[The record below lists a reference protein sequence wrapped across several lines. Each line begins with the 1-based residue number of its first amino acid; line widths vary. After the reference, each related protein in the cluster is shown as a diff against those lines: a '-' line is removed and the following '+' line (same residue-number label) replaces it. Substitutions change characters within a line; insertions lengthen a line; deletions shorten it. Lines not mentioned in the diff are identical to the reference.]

1 LPQTLEEDLL
11 RWKEGMGSVKEHSP
25 RKYLLYAALE
35 KNTYIGPKVTVGRYP
50 EMTGKMKI

>member
-1 LPQTLEEDLL
+1 ML
-11 RWKEGMGSVKEHSP
+11 RWKEGMGSMKEHSP